1 MCSVTLPQNKRR
13 KVSLP
18 MALVFILPD
27 EIAVDLPEGTP
38 LVRALWQAGVA
49 VETPC
54 GGFGVCGKCKVR
66 FTGGTV
72 PEPTEEELRHVPAQE
87 LSEGWRLACRHR
99 VKGDAQLEV
108 PVESRPTIAQVLTTA
123 VERPVTLE
131 PAVRRFPLQLPAP
144 STSDERSD
152 LRRLLDALR
161 EQHGIVLEVE
171 RVPLGVVRQ
180 LPQALRESDFRP
192 FAVLFHD
199 PDHPAETRLLAV
211 QPNDTT
217 PLLGMAF
224 DIGTTTLV
232 GYLIDL
238 QSGKEMS
245 HAARLNPQVQYG
257 DDVVSRLSF
266 VYHEPSG
273 LRSLQHAV
281 VRGLNEIIAE
291 ACQTAGVDP
300 HDIFEIV
307 AVGNTTMLHF
317 LLGVNTKSIA
327 VAPYVPV
334 FTDLLSVEA
343 RSIGLRVHHS
353 ALLITLPCVA
363 GYVGADTVA
372 VALTHLHQPDGETVL
387 ALDIGT
393 NGEVVL
399 RHKGKY
405 YCTSAAAGP
414 AFEGGRIYQGIRA
427 EMGAVSQISVESNG
441 DEHWLHVSTV
451 GGAPPKGICGSGLI
465 DAAACLLEIGAVS
478 EAGRMNNAGDGEWWQ
493 SHITTLGDQKAFQL
507 ASPEASGIPE
517 GVVLTQKDVREL
529 QLAKGSIRAVM
540 EVLLQKAGIT
550 WMDVHRLLVA
560 GAFGMYV
567 NLRSAQRIGLLPPL
581 PLKRIEPVGNAAG
594 AGAKIALRSVRER
607 KRAEWLAQQMKH
619 VVMTGNP
626 QYEEEYMDHLGFIET
641 LD

>member
-1 MCSVTLPQNKRR
+1 
-13 KVSLP
+13 
-18 MALVFILPD
+18 MARVFILPD
-27 EIAVDLPEGTP
+27 EIALDLPDGTP
-38 LVRALWQAGVA
+38 FVRALWQAGVA

-66 FTGGTV
+66 FTGGAV
-72 PEPTEEELRHVPAQE
+72 PDPTEEELRHVSASE
-87 LSEGWRLACRHR
+87 LAEGWRLACRHR
-99 VKGDAQLEV
+99 VTGDAEV
-108 PVESRPTIAQVLTTA
+108 VVPAESRPAIAQVLTTA
-123 VERPVTLE
+123 VERAVPLE
-131 PAVRRFPLQLPAP
+131 PAVRRLPLQLPAP

-152 LRRLLDALR
+152 LRRLLDALH
-161 EQHGIVLEVE
+161 EQHGVKLEAE
-171 RVPLGVVRQ
+171 QVPLSVTRQ
-180 LPQALRESDFRP
+180 LPQVVREADFHP
-192 FAVLFHD
+192 FVVLFHD

-211 QPNDTT
+211 QSDDAT
-217 PLLGMAF
+217 PLLGIAF

-238 QSGKEMS
+238 QNGKEMAY
-245 HAARLNPQVQYG
+245 AARLNPQVQYG
-257 DDVVSRLSF
+257 DDVVSRLTF
-266 VYHEPSG
+266 VYHDPTG
-273 LRSLQHAV
+273 LKLLQHAV

-291 ACQTAGVDP
+291 ACQSAGVDP
-300 HDIFEIV
+300 QHIFEVV

-317 LLGVNTKSIA
+317 LLGVNTNSIA

-343 RSIGLRVHHS
+343 RQIGLRVNPS
-353 ALLITLPCVA
+353 AVLTTLPCVA

-372 VALTHLHQPDGETVL
+372 VTLTHLHDPDDETVL

-399 RHKGKY
+399 RHRGKY

-427 EMGAVSQISVESNG
+427 EVGAVAQISVESNG
-441 DEHWLHVSTV
+441 ENHWLHITTI
-451 GGAPPKGICGSGLI
+451 GGGLPKGICGSGLI
-465 DAAACLLEIGAVS
+465 DAAACLLDIGAVN
-478 EAGRMNNAGDGEWWQ
+478 EAGRMNNNGDGKWWE
-493 SHITTLGDQKAFQL
+493 SHLTTLCEQKAFQL
-507 ASPEASGIPE
+507 VAPEASGIPE
-517 GVVLTQKDVREL
+517 GIVLTQKDVREL
-529 QLAKGSIRAVM
+529 QLAKGSIRAVT
-540 EVLLQKAGIT
+540 EVLLQEAGIR
-550 WMDVHRLLVA
+550 WADVHRVLVA

-567 NLRSAQRIGLLPPL
+567 NLRSAQRIGLLPPV
-581 PLKRIEPVGNAAG
+581 PLERIEPVGNAAG

-626 QYEEEYMDHLGFIET
+626 QYQEAYMDHLGFVET

>member
-1 MCSVTLPQNKRR
+1 MGR
-13 KVSLP
+13 
-18 MALVFILPD
+18 VFILPD
-27 EIAVDLPEGTP
+27 EIALDLPEGTP

-66 FTGGTV
+66 FTGGAV
-72 PEPTEEELRHVPAQE
+72 PQPTEEELRHVPASD
-87 LSEGWRLACRHR
+87 LAEGWRLACRHR
-99 VKGDAQLEV
+99 VSGDAEMVV
-108 PVESRPTIAQVLTTA
+108 PAESRPTIAQVLTTA
-123 VERPVTLE
+123 VERAVPLE
-131 PAVRRFPLQLPAP
+131 PAVRRLPLRLPAP

-161 EQHGIVLEVE
+161 EQHGIQLEVE
-171 RVPLGVVRQ
+171 QVPLSVTRQLSQVVRE
-180 LPQALRESDFRP
+180 ADFRP
-192 FAVLFHD
+192 FVVLFHD

-211 QPNDTT
+211 QSGDTT
-217 PLLGMAF
+217 PLLGIAF

-238 QSGKEMS
+238 QSGKEPAY
-245 HAARLNPQVQYG
+245 AARLNPQVQYG
-257 DDVVSRLSF
+257 DDVVSRLTF
-266 VYHEPSG
+266 VYHDPTG
-273 LRSLQHAV
+273 LKLLQHAV

-291 ACQTAGVDP
+291 ACQCAGVDP
-300 HDIFEIV
+300 QHIFEVV

-317 LLGVNTKSIA
+317 LLGVNTNSIA

-343 RSIGLRVHHS
+343 RQIGLRVNPS
-353 ALLITLPCVA
+353 AVLTTLPCVA

-372 VALTHLHQPDGETVL
+372 VTLTHLHDPDDETVL

-399 RHKGKY
+399 RHRGKY

-427 EMGAVSQISVESNG
+427 EVGAVSQISVESNG
-441 DEHWLHVSTV
+441 ENHWLHVATI
-451 GGAPPKGICGSGLI
+451 GGGLPKGLCGSGLI
-465 DAAACLLEIGAVS
+465 DAAACLLEIGAVN
-478 EAGRMNNAGDGEWWQ
+478 EAGRMNNNGDGKWWE
-493 SHITTLGDQKAFQL
+493 SHLTTLCEQKAFQL
-507 ASPEASGIPE
+507 VAPEASGIPE

-529 QLAKGSIRAVM
+529 QLAKGSIRAVT
-540 EVLLQKAGIT
+540 EVLLQEAGIR
-550 WMDVHRLLVA
+550 WADVHRVLVA

-567 NLRSAQRIGLLPPL
+567 NLRSAQRIGLLPPI
-581 PLKRIEPVGNAAG
+581 PLERIEPVGNAAG

-626 QYEEEYMDHLGFIET
+626 QYQEAYMDHLGFVET

>member
-1 MCSVTLPQNKRR
+1 
-13 KVSLP
+13 
-18 MALVFILPD
+18 MAHVLVLPD
-27 EIAVDLPEGTP
+27 EISVDLPEGAP
-38 LVRALWQAGVA
+38 LVRALWQAGAA

-66 FTGGTV
+66 FVGGAV
-72 PEPTEEELRHVPAQE
+72 PAPTPDELRHLPAQD

-99 VKGDAQLEV
+99 VIGDAQVIV
-108 PVESRPTIAQVLTTA
+108 PAESRPSIAQVLTTA
-123 VERPVTLE
+123 VERPVALE
-131 PAVRRFPLQLPAP
+131 PAVRRLSVDLPPP

-161 EQHGIVLEVE
+161 EQHGIVLEVGQ
-171 RVPLGVVRQ
+171 VSLGVVRQ
-180 LPQALRESDFRP
+180 LPQVLREANFRV

-199 PDHPAETRLLAV
+199 PEHPAETRLLAV
-211 QPNDTT
+211 QSNDTR
-217 PLLGMAF
+217 PLLGIAF

-232 GYLIDL
+232 GYLVDL
-238 QSGKEMS
+238 QSGEDLA

-257 DDVVSRLSF
+257 DDVVSRLTF
-266 VYHEPSG
+266 VYHDPAG
-273 LRSLQHAV
+273 LKLLQHAV

-291 ACQTAGVDP
+291 ACQLAGVDH
-300 HDIFEIV
+300 HDIYEVV

-317 LLGVNTKSIA
+317 LMGVNTNSIA

-334 FTDLLSVEA
+334 FADLLSVEA
-343 RSIGLRVHHS
+343 RQIGLRTNP
-353 ALLITLPCVA
+353 AGMLTTLPYVA

-372 VALTHLHQPDGETVL
+372 VALTHLYDPEGETAL

-399 RHKGKY
+399 RHEGRY

-427 EMGAVSQISVESNG
+427 EQGAVSQISVEGNG
-441 DEHWLHVSTV
+441 DNRWLHITTI
-451 GGAPPKGICGSGLI
+451 GGGLPKGICGSGLI
-465 DAAACLLEIGAVS
+465 DAAACLLEVGAVN
-478 EAGRMNNAGDGEWWQ
+478 EAGRMGNHAQGEWWET
-493 SHITTLGDQKAFQL
+493 HLTTLGEQRAFRL
-507 ASPEASGIPE
+507 VAPESAGIPE

-540 EVLLQKAGIT
+540 EVLLREAGIG
-550 WMDVHRLLVA
+550 WVNVRRLLVA

-567 NLRSAQRIGLLPPL
+567 NLRSAQRIGLIPPL
-581 PLKRIEPVGNAAG
+581 PLQRIKPVGNAAG

-607 KRAEWLAQQMKH
+607 KRAQWLAQQMKH
-619 VVMTGNP
+619 IVMTGNP
-626 QYEEEYMDHLGFIET
+626 QYEEAYMEHLGFQET

>member
-1 MCSVTLPQNKRR
+1 M
-13 KVSLP
+13 
-18 MALVFILPD
+18 
-27 EIAVDLPEGTP
+27 DLPEGTP
-38 LVRALWQAGVA
+38 LVRALWEAGTV

-66 FTGGTV
+66 FTGGAV

-87 LSEGWRLACRHR
+87 LAEGWRLACRHR
-99 VKGDAQLEV
+99 VTADTQVEV
-108 PVESRPTIAQVLTTA
+108 PAESRPAIAQVLTTA
-123 VERPVTLE
+123 VERRVSLE
-131 PAVRRFPLQLPAP
+131 PAVGRLRLQIPAP
-144 STSDERSD
+144 ATSDERSD

-161 EQHGIVLEVE
+161 EQHGVALATEQ
-171 RVPLGVVRQ
+171 VPLGVLRQ
-180 LPQALRESDFRP
+180 LPQILRDARFCVY
-192 FAVLFHD
+192 AVLFYD
-199 PDHPAETRLLAV
+199 AEHPAENRLLAV
-211 QPNDTT
+211 QPNDTR
-217 PLLGMAF
+217 PLLGVAF

-238 QSGKEMS
+238 HSGKQLA

-266 VYHEPSG
+266 VYHEPAG
-273 LRSLQHAV
+273 LKQLQHAV
-281 VRGLNEIIAE
+281 VRGMNEIIAE
-291 ACQTAGVDP
+291 ACQTAGVDS
-300 HDIFEIV
+300 HDVFEVV

-317 LLGVNTKSIA
+317 LLGVNTNSIA

-343 RSIGLRVHHS
+343 RQIGLRVNP
-353 ALLITLPCVA
+353 AAMLTTLPCVA

-372 VALTHLHQPDGETVL
+372 VALTHLFDPEGETAL

-399 RHKGKY
+399 RHRGKY
-405 YCTSAAAGP
+405 YCASAAAGP

-427 EMGAVSQISVESNG
+427 ETGAVSQISVEGNG
-441 DEHWLHVSTV
+441 ENRWLHVTTIA
-451 GGAPPKGICGSGLI
+451 GAPPKGICGSGLI
-465 DAAACLLEIGAVS
+465 DAAACLLDIGAVN
-478 EAGRMNNAGDGEWWQ
+478 EAGRMNSDGNGQWWET
-493 SHITTLGDQKAFQL
+493 HLTTLCEQRAFQL
-507 ASPEASGIPE
+507 VAPEAAGNAEGI
-517 GVVLTQKDVREL
+517 VLTQKDIREL

-540 EVLLQKAGIT
+540 EVLLREAGIT
-550 WMDVHRLLVA
+550 WLDVRRLLVA

-581 PLKRIEPVGNAAG
+581 PARRIEAVGNAAG

-607 KRAEWLAQQMKH
+607 KRAQWLARQMKH
-619 VVMTGNP
+619 IVMTGNP
-626 QYEEEYMDHLGFIET
+626 RYEEEYVEHLGFIET

>member
-1 MCSVTLPQNKRR
+1 
-13 KVSLP
+13 
-18 MALVFILPD
+18 MARVFILPD
-27 EIAVDLPEGTP
+27 QIALDLPEGTP

-49 VETPC
+49 IETPC

-66 FTGGTV
+66 FTGGAV
-72 PEPTEEELRHVPAQE
+72 PEPTEEELRHVSASE
-87 LSEGWRLACRHR
+87 LAEGWRLACRHR
-99 VKGDAQLEV
+99 VTGDAEMVV
-108 PVESRPTIAQVLTTA
+108 PAESRPAIAQVLTTA
-123 VERPVTLE
+123 VERAVPLE
-131 PAVRRFPLQLPAP
+131 PAVRRLPLQLPAP

-161 EQHGIVLEVE
+161 EQHGIQLEVE
-171 RVPLGVVRQ
+171 QVPLSVTRQLSQVVRE
-180 LPQALRESDFRP
+180 ADFRP
-192 FAVLFHD
+192 FVVLFHD

-211 QPNDTT
+211 QSGDTT
-217 PLLGMAF
+217 PLLGIAF

-238 QSGKEMS
+238 QTGKQLAY
-245 HAARLNPQVQYG
+245 AARLNPQVQYG
-257 DDVVSRLSF
+257 DDVVSRLTF
-266 VYHEPSG
+266 VYHDQAG
-273 LRSLQHAV
+273 LKLLQHAV

-291 ACQTAGVDP
+291 ACQSAGVDP
-300 HDIFEIV
+300 QHIFEVV

-317 LLGVNTKSIA
+317 LLGVNTNSIA

-334 FTDLLSVEA
+334 FADLLSVEA
-343 RSIGLRVHHS
+343 RQIGLRVNPS
-353 ALLITLPCVA
+353 AMLTTLPCVA

-372 VALTHLHQPDGETVL
+372 VALTHLHDPDDETVL

-399 RHKGKY
+399 RHQGKY

-427 EMGAVSQISVESNG
+427 EVGAVAQVSVESNG
-441 DEHWLHVSTV
+441 ENHWLHITTI
-451 GGAPPKGICGSGLI
+451 GGGLPKGICGSGLI
-465 DAAACLLEIGAVS
+465 DAAACLLDIGAVN
-478 EAGRMNNAGDGEWWQ
+478 EAGRMNNNGDGKWWE
-493 SHITTLGDQKAFQL
+493 SHLTTLCEQKAFQL
-507 ASPEASGIPE
+507 VAPEASGIPE

-529 QLAKGSIRAVM
+529 QLAKGSIRAVT
-540 EVLLQKAGIT
+540 EVLLQEAGIR
-550 WMDVHRLLVA
+550 WADVHRVLVA

-567 NLRSAQRIGLLPPL
+567 NLRSAQRIGLLPPI
-581 PLKRIEPVGNAAG
+581 PLERIEPVGNAAG

-607 KRAEWLAQQMKH
+607 KRAEQLAQQMKH

-626 QYEEEYMDHLGFIET
+626 QYQEAYLDHLGFVET

>member
-1 MCSVTLPQNKRR
+1 
-13 KVSLP
+13 
-18 MALVFILPD
+18 MAHLFIQPD
-27 EIAVDLPEGTP
+27 GVEVELAEGTP
-38 LVRALWQAGVA
+38 LVRALWQGGFP

-66 FTGGTV
+66 FVGGTI
-72 PEPTEEELRHVPAQE
+72 PTPTPDELHHLPAQD
-87 LSEGWRLACRHR
+87 LSDGWRLACRHR
-99 VKGDAQLEV
+99 VIGDAQVMV
-108 PVESRPTIAQVLTTA
+108 PPESRPSIAQVLTTA
-123 VERPVTLE
+123 VERQVALE
-131 PAVRRFPLQLPAP
+131 PAVRRLRVELPPP

-161 EQHGIVLEVE
+161 EQYGIALEVE
-171 RVPLGVVRQ
+171 QVPLGVVRQ
-180 LPQALRESDFRP
+180 LSQVAREADFRP
-192 FAVLFHD
+192 FVVLFQD

-211 QPNDTT
+211 QPDDTC
-217 PLLGMAF
+217 PLLGIAF

-238 QSGKEMS
+238 QSGRELS

-257 DDVVSRLSF
+257 DDVISRLTF
-266 VYHEPSG
+266 VYHDPAG
-273 LRSLQHAV
+273 LKLLQHAV

-291 ACQTAGVDP
+291 SCQSAGVDP
-300 HDIFEIV
+300 HDIFEVV

-317 LLGVNTKSIA
+317 LLGVNANSIA

-334 FTDLLSVEA
+334 FSDLLSVEA
-343 RSIGLRVHHS
+343 RQVGLRTHPS
-353 ALLITLPCVA
+353 AMLTTLPCVA

-372 VALTHLHQPDGETVL
+372 VALTHLYDPEGETAL

-399 RHKGKY
+399 RHGGRY

-427 EMGAVSQISVESNG
+427 EQGAVSQISVEGNG
-441 DEHWLHVSTV
+441 DNRWLHVTTI
-451 GGAPPKGICGSGLI
+451 GGGLPKGICGSGLI
-465 DAAACLLEIGAVS
+465 DAAACLLEIGAVN
-478 EAGRMNNAGDGEWWQ
+478 EAGRMNNDGDGAWWEP
-493 SHITTLGDQKAFQL
+493 HITTICEQKAFHL
-507 ASPEASGIPE
+507 VAPESADVPE
-517 GVVLTQKDVREL
+517 GIVLTQKDVREL

-540 EVLLQKAGIT
+540 EVLLQEAGIS
-550 WMDVHRLLVA
+550 WRDVHRLLVA

-567 NLRSAQRIGLLPPL
+567 NLRSAQRIGLIPPL
-581 PLKRIEPVGNAAG
+581 PLQKIEPVGNAAG

-607 KRAEWLAQQMKH
+607 KRAQWLAQQMKH
-619 VVMTGNP
+619 IVMTGNP
-626 QYEEEYMDHLGFIET
+626 QYQEAYIEHLGFIET

>member
-1 MCSVTLPQNKRR
+1 
-13 KVSLP
+13 
-18 MALVFILPD
+18 MARVFILPD
-27 EIAVDLPEGTP
+27 AIAVDLPEGTP
-38 LVRALWQAGVA
+38 LVRALWQAGIA

-66 FTGGTV
+66 FTGGAI
-72 PEPTEEELRHVPAQE
+72 PDPTEEELRHVSAQE
-87 LSEGWRLACRHR
+87 LSEGWRLACRHLLI
-99 VKGDAQLEV
+99 GDAEV
-108 PVESRPTIAQVLTTA
+108 VVPTESRPAIAQVLTTA
-123 VERPVTLE
+123 VERPVPLE
-131 PAVRRFPLQLPAP
+131 PAVRRLPLHLPAP
-144 STSDERSD
+144 STADERSD

-161 EQHGIVLEVE
+161 EQHGIAIEVE
-171 RVPLGVVRQ
+171 QVPLSVTRQ
-180 LPQALRESDFRP
+180 LPQVVREADFRP
-192 FAVLFHD
+192 FVVLFHD

-211 QPNDTT
+211 QPDGTT
-217 PLLGMAF
+217 PLLGIAF

-238 QSGKEMS
+238 QSGQELS

-257 DDVVSRLSF
+257 DDVVSRLTF

-273 LRSLQHAV
+273 LRLLQHAV

-300 HDIFEIV
+300 HYVFEVV

-317 LLGVNTKSIA
+317 LLGVNTNSIA

-343 RSIGLRVHHS
+343 RQIGLRVNPS
-353 ALLITLPCVA
+353 AVLTTLPCVA

-372 VALTHLHQPDGETVL
+372 VALTHLYDPDDETVL

-399 RHKGKY
+399 RHEGKY

-427 EMGAVSQISVESNG
+427 EVGAVSQISVEGNG
-441 DEHWLHVSTV
+441 ESHWLHVTTI
-451 GGAPPKGICGSGLI
+451 GGGLPKGICGSGLI
-465 DAAACLLEIGAVS
+465 DAAACLLDIGAVN
-478 EAGRMNNAGDGEWWQ
+478 EAGRMNNNGEGEWWE
-493 SHITTLGDQKAFQL
+493 SHLTVLCEQKAFRL
-507 ASPEASGIPE
+507 VAPEAAGIPE

-540 EVLLQKAGIT
+540 EVLLQEAGIM
-550 WMDVHRLLVA
+550 WMDVHRVLVA

-567 NLRSAQRIGLLPPL
+567 NLRSAQRIGLLPPI
-581 PLKRIEPVGNAAG
+581 PLERIEPVGNAAG

-607 KRAEWLAQQMKH
+607 KRAEWLASQMKH

-626 QYEEEYMDHLGFIET
+626 QYQEAYMDHLGFVET

>member
-1 MCSVTLPQNKRR
+1 
-13 KVSLP
+13 VSLL
-18 MALVFILPD
+18 MARVFILPD
-27 EIAVDLPEGTP
+27 EIAIDLPEGTP

-66 FTGGTV
+66 FIGGAV
-72 PEPTEEELRHVPAQE
+72 PEPTAAEWLHVPAQE
-87 LSEGWRLACRHR
+87 LSEGWRLACRHQLAG
-99 VKGDAQLEV
+99 VLEV
-108 PVESRPTIAQVLTTA
+108 VVPTESRPAIAEVLTA
-123 VERPVTLE
+123 ALERPVSPE
-131 PAVRRFPLQLPAP
+131 PAVRRLPLQLSPP
-144 STSDERSD
+144 STADERSD

-161 EQHGIVLEVE
+161 EQHGIALEAE
-171 RVPLGVVRQ
+171 QVPLNVTRQ
-180 LPQALRESDFRP
+180 LPQVVREADFRV
-192 FAVLFHD
+192 FVVLFQD
-199 PDHPAETRLLAV
+199 PDHPAGTRLLAV
-211 QPNDTT
+211 QPDDTT
-217 PLLGMAF
+217 PLLGIAF
-224 DIGTTTLV
+224 DVGTTTLV

-238 QSGKEMS
+238 PSGKEMTY
-245 HAARLNPQVQYG
+245 AARLNPQVQYG

-266 VYHEPSG
+266 VYHDPTG
-273 LRSLQHAV
+273 LKLLQHAV

-291 ACQTAGVDP
+291 ACQTARVDP
-300 HDIFEIV
+300 QDIFEVV

-317 LLGVNTKSIA
+317 LLGVNTNSIA

-334 FTDLLSVEA
+334 FTDLMSVEA
-343 RSIGLRVHHS
+343 RPVGLRVN
-353 ALLITLPCVA
+353 AAAMLTTLPCVA

-372 VALTHLHQPDGETVL
+372 VALAHLHDPDDETVL

-399 RHKGKY
+399 RHKGRY

-427 EMGAVSQISVESNG
+427 EVGAVSQISVESNG
-441 DEHWLHVSTV
+441 ENRWLHVTTI
-451 GGAPPKGICGSGLI
+451 GGGLPKGICGSGLI
-465 DAAACLLEIGAVS
+465 DAAACLLDIGAMN
-478 EAGRMNNAGDGEWWQ
+478 EAGRMNNNGGEWWEPYV
-493 SHITTLGDQKAFQL
+493 TVLCEQKAFQL
-507 ASPEASGIPE
+507 VAPEAAGIPE

-540 EVLLQKAGIT
+540 EVLLQEAGIG
-550 WMDVHRLLVA
+550 WSDVHRVLVA

-567 NLRSAQRIGLLPPL
+567 NLRSAQRIGLLPPI
-581 PLKRIEPVGNAAG
+581 PLERIEPVGNAAG

-607 KRAEWLAQQMKH
+607 QRAEWLARHMQH

-626 QYEEEYMDHLGFIET
+626 QYQEAYMHHLGFVET

>member
-1 MCSVTLPQNKRR
+1 
-13 KVSLP
+13 
-18 MALVFILPD
+18 MARVFILPD
-27 EIAVDLPEGTP
+27 EVSVDLPEGTP
-38 LVRALWQAGVA
+38 LVRALWQAGIA

-66 FTGGTV
+66 FTGRAI
-72 PEPTEEELRHVPAQE
+72 PDPTEEELRHVPAQE

-99 VKGDAQLEV
+99 LTADAELVV
-108 PVESRPTIAQVLTTA
+108 PNESRPAIAQVLTTA
-123 VERPVTLE
+123 VERPVPLE
-131 PAVRRFPLQLPAP
+131 PAVRRLPLHLPAP
-144 STSDERSD
+144 STADERSD

-161 EQHGIVLEVE
+161 EQHGIAVEVE
-171 RVPLGVVRQ
+171 QVPLSVTRQ
-180 LPQALRESDFRP
+180 LPQVLRESDFRP

-211 QPNDTT
+211 QPDDTT

-238 QSGKEMS
+238 QSGKDLS

-257 DDVVSRLSF
+257 DDVVSRLTF

-281 VRGLNEIIAE
+281 VRGMNEIIAE

-300 HDIFEIV
+300 HHIFETV

-317 LLGVNTKSIA
+317 LLGVNTNSIA

-343 RSIGLRVHHS
+343 RQIGLRVNPS
-353 ALLITLPCVA
+353 ALLTTLPCVA

-372 VALTHLHQPDGETVL
+372 VALTHLYQPDGETVL

-399 RHKGKY
+399 RHRGKY

-427 EMGAVSQISVESNG
+427 ETGAVSQISVESNG
-441 DEHWLHVSTV
+441 ESRWLHVTTI
-451 GGAPPKGICGSGLI
+451 GGGLPKGICGSGLI
-465 DAAACLLEIGAVS
+465 DAAACLLDVGAVN
-478 EAGRMNNAGDGEWWQ
+478 EAGRMNSSEGSVWWS
-493 SHITTLGDQKAFQL
+493 SHLTMLCEQKAFQL
-507 ASPEASGIPE
+507 VAPEASGTPE
-517 GVVLTQKDVREL
+517 GVILTQKDVREL

-540 EVLLQKAGIT
+540 EVLLQEAGIT
-550 WMDVHRLLVA
+550 WGDVQRLLVA

-567 NLRSAQRIGLLPPL
+567 NLRSAQRIGLLPPI
-581 PLKRIEPVGNAAG
+581 PLERIEPVGNAAG

-607 KRAEWLAQQMKH
+607 KRAQWLAQQMKH

-626 QYEEEYMDHLGFIET
+626 QYQEAYMDHLGFVES

>member
-1 MCSVTLPQNKRR
+1 M
-13 KVSLP
+13 
-18 MALVFILPD
+18 
-27 EIAVDLPEGTP
+27 
-38 LVRALWQAGVA
+38 
-49 VETPC
+49 
-54 GGFGVCGKCKVR
+54 
-66 FTGGTV
+66 
-72 PEPTEEELRHVPAQE
+72 
-87 LSEGWRLACRHR
+87 
-99 VKGDAQLEV
+99 GDVQLEV
-108 PVESRPTIAQVLTTA
+108 PVESRSAIAQVLTTA
-123 VERPVTLE
+123 VERAVTLE
-131 PAVRRFPLQLPAP
+131 PAVRRLPLHLPAP

-161 EQHGIVLEVE
+161 EQHGIPIEVE
-171 RVPLGVVRQ
+171 QVPLGVIRQ
-180 LPQALRESDFRP
+180 LPQVLREAEFCP

-199 PDHPAETRLLAV
+199 PEHPSETRLLAV
-211 QPNDTT
+211 QPDDTI

-238 QSGKEMS
+238 QSGKELS

-257 DDVVSRLSF
+257 DDVVSRLTY

-273 LRSLQHAV
+273 LRTLQHAV
-281 VRGLNEIIAE
+281 VRGMNEIIAE

-300 HDIFEIV
+300 HHIFEVV

-317 LLGVNTKSIA
+317 LLGVNTNSIA

-343 RSIGLRVHHS
+343 RQIGLRVNPS
-353 ALLITLPCVA
+353 ALLTTLPCVA

-399 RHKGKY
+399 RHGGKY

-427 EMGAVSQISVESNG
+427 ETGAVSQISVQSNG
-441 DEHWLHVSTV
+441 ENHWLHVTTI
-451 GGAPPKGICGSGLI
+451 GGGLPKGICGSGLI
-465 DAAACLLEIGAVS
+465 DAAACLLDIGAVN
-478 EAGRMNNAGDGEWWQ
+478 EAGRMNNDDGGVWWS
-493 SHITTLGDQKAFQL
+493 SHLTMLCEQKAFQL
-507 ASPEASGIPE
+507 VVPEASGTPE
-517 GVVLTQKDVREL
+517 GVILTQKDVREL

-540 EVLLQKAGIT
+540 EVLLQEAGIT
-550 WMDVHRLLVA
+550 WGDVQRLLVA

-567 NLRSAQRIGLLPPL
+567 NLRSAQRIGLLPPI
-581 PLKRIEPVGNAAG
+581 PLERIEPVGNAAG

-607 KRAEWLAQQMKH
+607 KRAQWLAQQMKH

-626 QYEEEYMDHLGFIET
+626 QYQEAYMDHLGFVES

>member
-1 MCSVTLPQNKRR
+1 
-13 KVSLP
+13 
-18 MALVFILPD
+18 MARVFVLPD
-27 EIAVDLPEGTP
+27 ERTIALPEGTP
-38 LVRALWQAGVA
+38 LVRALWEGGVA

-54 GGFGVCGKCKVR
+54 GGFGVCGKCRVR
-66 FTGGTV
+66 FIGGAV
-72 PEPTEEELRHVPAQE
+72 PDPTAEELRHVPAQD
-87 LSEGWRLACRHR
+87 LSAGWRLACRHR
-99 VKGDAQLEV
+99 LMGDVQLEV
-108 PVESRPTIAQVLTTA
+108 PVESRSAIAQVLTTA
-123 VERPVTLE
+123 VERAVTLE
-131 PAVRRFPLQLPAP
+131 PAVRRLPLHLPAP

-161 EQHGIVLEVE
+161 EQHGIPIEVE
-171 RVPLGVVRQ
+171 QVPLGVIRQ
-180 LPQALRESDFRP
+180 LPQVLREAEFCP

-199 PDHPAETRLLAV
+199 PEHPSETRLLAV
-211 QPNDTT
+211 QPDDTI

-238 QSGKEMS
+238 QSGKELS

-257 DDVVSRLSF
+257 DDVVSRLTY

-273 LRSLQHAV
+273 LRTLQHAV
-281 VRGLNEIIAE
+281 VRGMNEIIAE

-300 HDIFEIV
+300 HHIFEVV

-317 LLGVNTKSIA
+317 LLGVNTNSIA

-343 RSIGLRVHHS
+343 RQIGLRVNPS
-353 ALLITLPCVA
+353 ALLTTLPCVA

-399 RHKGKY
+399 RHGGKY

-427 EMGAVSQISVESNG
+427 ETGAVSQISVQSNG
-441 DEHWLHVSTV
+441 ENHWLHVTTI
-451 GGAPPKGICGSGLI
+451 GGGLPKGICGSGLI
-465 DAAACLLEIGAVS
+465 DAAACLLDIGAVN
-478 EAGRMNNAGDGEWWQ
+478 EAGRMNNDDGGVWWS
-493 SHITTLGDQKAFQL
+493 SHLTMLCEQKAFQL
-507 ASPEASGIPE
+507 VVPEASGTPE
-517 GVVLTQKDVREL
+517 GVILTQKDVREL

-540 EVLLQKAGIT
+540 EVLLQEAGIT
-550 WMDVHRLLVA
+550 WGDVQRLLVA

-567 NLRSAQRIGLLPPL
+567 NLRSAQRIGLLPPI
-581 PLKRIEPVGNAAG
+581 PLERIEPVGNAAG

-607 KRAEWLAQQMKH
+607 KRAQWLAQQMKH

-626 QYEEEYMDHLGFIET
+626 QYQEAYMDHLGFVES

>member
-1 MCSVTLPQNKRR
+1 
-13 KVSLP
+13 
-18 MALVFILPD
+18 MARVFILPD
-27 EIAVDLPEGTP
+27 EITQDLPEGTP
-38 LVRALWQAGVA
+38 LVRALWAAGVA

-66 FTGGTV
+66 FTGGAV
-72 PEPTEEELRHVPAQE
+72 PEPTQEEYRHVPAQE
-87 LSEGWRLACRHR
+87 LAEGWRLACRHR
-99 VKGDAQLEV
+99 VMGDIQLEV
-108 PVESRPTIAQVLTTA
+108 PAESRPAIAQVLTTA
-123 VERPVTLE
+123 VERPVSLE
-131 PAVRRFPLQLPAP
+131 PAVRRLPLHVPAP

-161 EQHGIVLEVE
+161 EQHGIALAVE
-171 RVPLGVVRQ
+171 QVPLGVLRQ
-180 LPQALRESDFRP
+180 LPQVLRDAGFRVH
-192 FAVLFHD
+192 AVLFCD
-199 PDHPAETRLLAV
+199 PEHPAANRLLAV
-211 QPNDTT
+211 QPDDTH
-217 PLLGMAF
+217 PLLGIAF

-238 QSGKEMS
+238 QSGKELAY
-245 HAARLNPQVQYG
+245 AARLNPQVQYG

-266 VYHEPSG
+266 VYHDPAG
-273 LRSLQHAV
+273 LKQLQHAV
-281 VRGLNEIIAE
+281 VRGMNEIIAE

-300 HDIFEIV
+300 HDVFEVV

-317 LLGVNTKSIA
+317 LLGVNTNSIA

-334 FTDLLSVEA
+334 FTDLLSVEV
-343 RSIGLRVHHS
+343 RQIGLRVNP
-353 ALLITLPCVA
+353 AAMLTTLPCVA

-372 VALTHLHQPDGETVL
+372 VVLTHLFDPEGETVL

-399 RHKGKY
+399 RHQGKY

-427 EMGAVSQISVESNG
+427 EAGAVSQISVESNG
-441 DEHWLHVSTV
+441 ENRWLHVTTV
-451 GGAPPKGICGSGLI
+451 AGAPPKGICGSGLI
-465 DAAACLLEIGAVS
+465 DAAACLLDIGAVN
-478 EAGRMNNAGDGEWWQ
+478 EAGRMSNNDNGEWWEA
-493 SHITTLGDQKAFQL
+493 HLTTLCEQKAFQL
-507 ASPEASGIPE
+507 VAPEAAGNAEGI
-517 GVVLTQKDVREL
+517 VLTQKDVREL

-540 EVLLQKAGIT
+540 EVLLQEAGIT
-550 WMDVHRLLVA
+550 WLDVRRLLVA

-581 PLKRIEPVGNAAG
+581 PLQCIEPVGNAAG

-607 KRAEWLAQQMKH
+607 KRAEWLARQMKH
-619 VVMTGNP
+619 IVMTGNP
-626 QYEEEYMDHLGFIET
+626 QYEEQYIEHLGFVET

>member
-1 MCSVTLPQNKRR
+1 
-13 KVSLP
+13 
-18 MALVFILPD
+18 MARVLVLPD
-27 EIAVDLPEGTP
+27 EISVDLPEGAP
-38 LVRALWQAGVA
+38 LVHALWQAGAA

-66 FTGGTV
+66 FVGGAV
-72 PEPTEEELRHVPAQE
+72 PEPTPDELRHLPAQE
-87 LSEGWRLACRHR
+87 ISEGWRLACRHR
-99 VKGDAQLEV
+99 VIGDAQVIV
-108 PVESRPTIAQVLTTA
+108 PAESRPSIAQVLTVA
-123 VERPVTLE
+123 VERPVELE
-131 PAVRRFPLQLPAP
+131 PAVRRLPIDLPPP

-171 RVPLGVVRQ
+171 QVPLMVVRQ
-180 LPQALRESDFRP
+180 IPQALREGDFRV

-199 PDHPAETRLLAV
+199 PEHPAETRLLAV
-211 QPNDTT
+211 QSDDTR
-217 PLLGMAF
+217 PLLGIAF

-232 GYLIDL
+232 GYLVDL
-238 QSGKEMS
+238 QSGKDLA

-257 DDVVSRLSF
+257 DDVVSRLTF
-266 VYHEPSG
+266 VYHDPAG
-273 LRSLQHAV
+273 LKLLQHAV

-291 ACQTAGVDP
+291 ACQHAGVDP
-300 HDIFEIV
+300 HDIYEVV

-317 LLGVNTKSIA
+317 LMGVNTNSIA

-334 FTDLLSVEA
+334 FADLLSVEA
-343 RSIGLRVHHS
+343 RQIGLRTS
-353 ALLITLPCVA
+353 PTAMLTALPCVA

-372 VALTHLHQPDGETVL
+372 VALTHLYDPDGETAL

-399 RHKGKY
+399 RHEGRY

-427 EMGAVSQISVESNG
+427 EQGAVSQISVEGNG
-441 DEHWLHVSTV
+441 DNRWLHVTTV
-451 GGAPPKGICGSGLI
+451 GGGLPKGICGSGLI
-465 DAAACLLEIGAVS
+465 DAAACLLDIGAVN
-478 EAGRMNNAGDGEWWQ
+478 EAGRMGNHAQGEWWET
-493 SHITTLGDQKAFQL
+493 HLTTVGEQRAFSL
-507 ASPEASGIPE
+507 VAPESAGIPE

-540 EVLLQKAGIT
+540 EVLLREAGIG
-550 WMDVHRLLVA
+550 WKDVRRLLVA

-567 NLRSAQRIGLLPPL
+567 NLRSAQRIGLIPPL
-581 PLKRIEPVGNAAG
+581 PLQRIEPVGNAAG

-607 KRAEWLAQQMKH
+607 KRAQWLAQQMKH

-626 QYEEEYMDHLGFIET
+626 QYEEAYMEHLGFEER

>member
-1 MCSVTLPQNKRR
+1 
-13 KVSLP
+13 
-18 MALVFILPD
+18 MARVFILPD
-27 EIAVDLPEGTP
+27 LIDLDIPEGTP
-38 LVRALWQAGVA
+38 FVRALWQAGVA

-66 FTGGTV
+66 FTAGAV
-72 PEPTEEELRHVPAQE
+72 PGPTEEELRHMSASE
-87 LSEGWRLACRHR
+87 LAEGWRLACRHR
-99 VKGDAQLEV
+99 VTGDAEV
-108 PVESRPTIAQVLTTA
+108 LIPAESRPTIAQVLTTA

-131 PAVRRFPLQLPAP
+131 PAVRRLPLLLSPP

-152 LRRLLDALR
+152 LRRLLDALH
-161 EQHGIVLEVE
+161 EQHGIALKAEQ
-171 RVPLGVVRQ
+171 VPLSVLRQ
-180 LPQALRESDFRP
+180 LPQVIREANFQP
-192 FAVLFHD
+192 FLVLFHD
-199 PDHPAETRLLAV
+199 PDHPVETHLLAV
-211 QPNDTT
+211 QPNDHS

-232 GYLIDL
+232 GYLVDL
-238 QSGKEMS
+238 QSGKERAY
-245 HAARLNPQVQYG
+245 AARLNPQVQYG
-257 DDVVSRLSF
+257 DDVVSRLTF
-266 VYHEPSG
+266 AYHEPSG

-291 ACQTAGVDP
+291 ACQFARVDP
-300 HDIFEIV
+300 HDIFEVV
-307 AVGNTTMLHF
+307 AAGNTTMLHF
-317 LLGVNTKSIA
+317 LLGVNTNSIA

-343 RSIGLRVHHS
+343 RLIGLRVHPS
-353 ALLITLPCVA
+353 ALLTTLPCVA

-372 VALTHLHQPDGETVL
+372 VALTHLHQPHGETVL

-399 RHKGKY
+399 RHEGNY

-427 EMGAVSQISVESNG
+427 ETGAISQMSIEGNG
-441 DEHWLHVSTV
+441 DKRWLHVNTV

-465 DAAACLLEIGAVS
+465 DAAACLLDIGALN
-478 EAGRMNNAGDGEWWQ
+478 EAGRMNNARDGEWWQ
-493 SHITTLGDQKAFQL
+493 SHITALGDQKAFQL
-507 ASPEASGIPE
+507 VSPETSGLPE
-517 GVVLTQKDVREL
+517 GVVLTQRDVREL

-540 EVLLQKAGIT
+540 EVLLQKAGIG
-550 WMDVHRLLVA
+550 WAAVRRLLVA

-607 KRAEWLAQQMKH
+607 KRAARLAQKMQH

-626 QYEEEYMDHLGFIET
+626 LYEEEFMEHLGFTET
-641 LD
+641 MD

>member
-1 MCSVTLPQNKRR
+1 
-13 KVSLP
+13 
-18 MALVFILPD
+18 MARVFILPD
-27 EIAVDLPEGTP
+27 EITIDLPEGTP
-38 LVRALWQAGVA
+38 LVRALWEAGVA

-66 FTGGTV
+66 FTGGAV
-72 PEPTEEELRHVPAQE
+72 PDPTEEELRHVPAQE
-87 LSEGWRLACRHR
+87 LAEGWRLACRHR
-99 VKGDAQLEV
+99 VTGDIQVEV
-108 PVESRPTIAQVLTTA
+108 PAESRPAIAQVLTTA
-123 VERPVTLE
+123 VERPVSLE
-131 PAVRRFPLQLPAP
+131 PAVRRLPLHVPAP

-161 EQHGIVLEVE
+161 EQHGIALAVE
-171 RVPLGVVRQ
+171 QVPLGVLRQ
-180 LPQALRESDFRP
+180 LLQTLREAGFCVH
-192 FAVLFHD
+192 AVLFYD
-199 PDHPAETRLLAV
+199 PEHPAANRLLAV
-211 QPNDTT
+211 QPDETH
-217 PLLGMAF
+217 PLLGIAF

-238 QSGKEMS
+238 HSGKELA

-266 VYHEPSG
+266 VYHDPAG
-273 LRSLQHAV
+273 LKQLQHAV
-281 VRGLNEIIAE
+281 VRGMNEIIAE

-300 HDIFEIV
+300 HDVFEV
-307 AVGNTTMLHF
+307 VTVGNTTMLHF
-317 LLGVNTKSIA
+317 LLGVNTNSIA

-343 RSIGLRVHHS
+343 RQIGLRVNP
-353 ALLITLPCVA
+353 AAMLTTLPCVA

-372 VALTHLHQPDGETVL
+372 VALTHLFDPDGETAL

-399 RHKGKY
+399 RHQGRY

-427 EMGAVSQISVESNG
+427 ETGAVSQISMESNG
-441 DEHWLHVSTV
+441 ENRWLHVTTV
-451 GGAPPKGICGSGLI
+451 AGAPPKGICGSGLI
-465 DAAACLLEIGAVS
+465 DAAACLLDIGAVN
-478 EAGRMNNAGDGEWWQ
+478 EAGRMNSDGNGQWWET
-493 SHITTLGDQKAFQL
+493 HLTTLCEQRAFQL
-507 ASPEASGIPE
+507 VAPEAAGNAEGI
-517 GVVLTQKDVREL
+517 VLTQKDIREL

-540 EVLLQKAGIT
+540 EVLLREAGIA
-550 WMDVHRLLVA
+550 WLDVRRLLVA

-581 PLKRIEPVGNAAG
+581 PLERIEPVGNAAG

-607 KRAEWLAQQMKH
+607 KRAEWLARQMKH
-619 VVMTGNP
+619 IVMTGNP
-626 QYEEEYMDHLGFIET
+626 RYEEEYMEHLGFIET

>member
-1 MCSVTLPQNKRR
+1 
-13 KVSLP
+13 
-18 MALVFILPD
+18 MARVFVLPD
-27 EIAVDLPEGTP
+27 EISIDLPEGTP
-38 LVRALWQAGVA
+38 LVRALWEGGVA

-54 GGFGVCGKCKVR
+54 GGFGVCGKCRVR
-66 FTGGTV
+66 FIGGAV
-72 PEPTEEELRHVPAQE
+72 PEPTEEELRHVPAQD
-87 LSEGWRLACRHR
+87 LSAGWRLACRHR
-99 VKGDAQLEV
+99 LMGNVQLEV
-108 PVESRPTIAQVLTTA
+108 PMESRPAIAQVLTTA
-123 VERPVTLE
+123 VERAVTLE
-131 PAVRRFPLQLPAP
+131 PAVRRLPLLLPTP

-161 EQHGIVLEVE
+161 EQHGIPIEVE
-171 RVPLGVVRQ
+171 QVPLSVTRQ
-180 LPQALRESDFRP
+180 LPQVLRETDFRP
-192 FAVLFHD
+192 FVVLFHD
-199 PDHPAETRLLAV
+199 PEHPDETRLLAV
-211 QPNDTT
+211 QPDEAT
-217 PLLGMAF
+217 PLLGIAF

-238 QSGKEMS
+238 QSGKELS

-257 DDVVSRLSF
+257 DDVVSRLTF

-281 VRGLNEIIAE
+281 VRGMNEIIAE
-291 ACQTAGVDP
+291 ACQAARVDP
-300 HDIFEIV
+300 HDIFEVV

-317 LLGVNTKSIA
+317 LLGVNTNSIA

-343 RSIGLRVHHS
+343 RQIGLRVNPS
-353 ALLITLPCVA
+353 ALLTTLPCVA

-399 RHKGKY
+399 RHGSKY

-427 EMGAVSQISVESNG
+427 ETGAVSQISVQSNG
-441 DEHWLHVSTV
+441 KNHWLHVTTI
-451 GGAPPKGICGSGLI
+451 GGGLPKGICGSGLI
-465 DAAACLLEIGAVS
+465 DAAACLLDIGAVN
-478 EAGRMNNAGDGEWWQ
+478 EAGRMSNEDGGVWWS
-493 SHITTLGDQKAFQL
+493 SHLTMLCEQKAFQL
-507 ASPEASGIPE
+507 VAPEASGTPE
-517 GVVLTQKDVREL
+517 GVILTQKDVREL

-540 EVLLQKAGIT
+540 EVLLQEAGIT
-550 WMDVHRLLVA
+550 WGDVQRLLVA

-567 NLRSAQRIGLLPPL
+567 NLRSAQRIGLLPPI
-581 PLKRIEPVGNAAG
+581 PLERIEPVGNAAG

-607 KRAEWLAQQMKH
+607 KRAQWLAQQMKH

-626 QYEEEYMDHLGFIET
+626 QYQEAYMDHLGFVES